1 MHWPPTS
8 KYSVFTL
15 MCRIAAHMLLFFF
28 SKLCPHFHSIQD
40 YVYAF
45 INFQKKLRK
54 YSNKMQFYTNPYGF
68 IRNFSTLCLY
78 RFYEIASFLC
88 LLPTMSQYESLEYV
102 INIIYPSTFTNQI
115 VGIHYSSV
123 LSIWVAEIYHHGSY
137 FTFALSKTFI
147 KHFLKNLFF
156 PNS

>member
-1 MHWPPTS
+1 MH
-8 KYSVFTL
+8 
-15 MCRIAAHMLLFFF
+15 
-28 SKLCPHFHSIQD
+28 
-40 YVYAF
+40 
-45 INFQKKLRK
+45 
-54 YSNKMQFYTNPYGF
+54 FYTNPYGF

-137 FTFALSKTFI
+137 YTFSLSKTFI
-147 KHFLKNLFF
+147 KQFLKKNLLTVGDFHKITRLSLKF
-156 PNS
+156 S